1 MFKLIKKLNKKQI
14 LFMIICVVFI
24 TLQVWLDLK
33 LPDYMTS
40 ITTLVQT
47 KGSHMSDI
55 LMEGAKMMLC
65 AFGSLI
71 SAFITGYFASYVAA
85 SFGMNLRSDIFRK
98 VESFGMEEI
107 KKFSTSSLI
116 TRTTNDVTQV
126 QMLIALGL
134 QVMVKAPIMA
144 VWAVVKIAGK
154 NFYWSLSTAIAV
166 ALILFVIIIIIKLA
180 LPKFRKIQ
188 TLTDN
193 INRVTREN
201 LKGIR
206 VVRAYNAEDY
216 EKEKF
221 DLANKELTYTQM
233 FAQRMMSIMGPVMS
247 LTSNG
252 LTLVIY
258 IIGAYLINAAGFMDR
273 ISLFSNMVVFIS
285 YAMQVIVAFMLLVM
299 IFVIY
304 PRSAVAAKRIVEILD
319 TKSSIKSGDVIDNS
333 KDEIGTVEF
342 RGVSFKYPDAESYM
356 LRDISFKVKKG
367 QTVAFIGSTG
377 SGKSTLINLIPR
389 FYDATEGEVLV
400 DGVNVKDYKTE
411 YLNDKIGYVPQKAV
425 MFTGT
430 INSNIAYGKVKNE
443 KVNSDKIKTASKVAM
458 ADEFVSKMDKKYN
471 SHIAQGGTNISGG
484 QKQRLQVARAIAKSP
499 EIYIFDDSFSA
510 LDYKTDSTLRKNLKE
525 YVKDAT
531 VLIVA
536 QRIGTIMNADN
547 IIVLDEGKIVGSG
560 THKQL
565 LKNCKV
571 YKEIALSQLS
581 EEEL

>member
-1 MFKLIKKLNKKQI
+1 MFKLLRKLNKKQLLFI
-14 LFMIICVVFI
+14 LICVLFI
-24 TLQVWLDLK
+24 TIQVWLDLK

-47 KGSHMSDI
+47 KGSKMSSI
-55 LMEGAKMMLC
+55 LIEGSKMMLC
-65 AFGSLI
+65 ALGSLL
-71 SAFITGYFASYVAA
+71 SAFITGYFASYTAA
-85 SFGMNLRSDIFRK
+85 SFGKNLRSDIFRK

-126 QMLIALGL
+126 QMLMALGL

-144 VWAVVKIAGK
+144 VWAIYKIAGK
-154 NFYWSLSTAIAV
+154 NFYWSLSTAITV
-166 ALILFVIIIIIKLA
+166 AIILLVIIIIIVLA

-206 VVRAYNAEDY
+206 VVRAYNAEEY

-221 DLANKELTYTQM
+221 DKANKELTYTQM
-233 FAQRMMSIMGPVMS
+233 FAQRMMSLMGPVMS
-247 LTSNG
+247 LSSSG

-258 IIGAYLINAAGFMDR
+258 VIGAYLINNASLMDR
-273 ISLFSNMVVFIS
+273 IGLFSNMVVFIS
-285 YAMQVIVAFMLLVM
+285 YAMQVIVAFMLLIM

-304 PRSAVAAKRIVEILD
+304 PRSAVAAKRIIEVLN
-319 TKSSIKSGDVIDNS
+319 TKSSIKSGNVN
-333 KDEIGTVEF
+333 KGKKNMVGEVEF
-342 RGVSFKYPDAESYM
+342 KNVSFKYPDAESYM
-356 LRDISFKVKKG
+356 LKDISFKAKKG
-367 QTVAFIGSTG
+367 QMIAFIGSTG

-389 FYDATEGEVLV
+389 FYDATSGEILV
-400 DGVNVKDYKTE
+400 DGVNVKDYKIE
-411 YLNDKIGYVPQKAV
+411 VLNDKIGYVSQKAV
-425 MFTGT
+425 MFSGT
-430 INSNIAYGKVKNE
+430 VNSNVAFGKVNNKKVTKDEVE
-443 KVNSDKIKTASKVAM
+443 KASTVAL
-458 ADEFVSKMDKKYN
+458 ADEFVSNMQDKYE

-484 QKQRLQVARAIAKSP
+484 QKQRLQIARAIAKSP

-510 LDYKTDSTLRKNLKE
+510 LDYKTDLKLRKNLKQ
-525 YVKDAT
+525 YTKDAT
-531 VLIVA
+531 ILIVA

-547 IIVLDEGKIVGSG
+547 IIVLDEGKIVGMG

-565 LKNCKV
+565 LKNCDV
-571 YKEIALSQLS
+571 YREIALSQLS

>member
-1 MFKLIKKLNKKQI
+1 MFKLLRKLNRKQI
-14 LFMIICVVFI
+14 LFILICVLFI
-24 TLQVWLDLK
+24 TIQVWLDLK

-47 KGSHMSDI
+47 KGSKMSSI
-55 LMEGAKMMLC
+55 LIEGSKMMLC
-65 AFGSLI
+65 ALGSLL
-71 SAFITGYFASYVAA
+71 SAFITGYFASYTAA
-85 SFGMNLRSDIFRK
+85 SFGKNLRSDIFRK

-126 QMLIALGL
+126 QMLMALGL

-144 VWAVVKIAGK
+144 VWAIYKIAGK
-154 NFYWSLSTAIAV
+154 NFYWSLATAITV
-166 ALILFVIIIIIKLA
+166 AIILLVIIIIIVLA

-206 VVRAYNAEDY
+206 VVRAYNAEEY

-221 DLANKELTYTQM
+221 DKANKELTYTQM
-233 FAQRMMSIMGPVMS
+233 FAQRMMSLMGPVMS
-247 LTSNG
+247 LSSSG

-258 IIGAYLINAAGFMDR
+258 VIGAYLINNASLMDR
-273 ISLFSNMVVFIS
+273 IDLFSNMVVFIS
-285 YAMQVIVAFMLLVM
+285 YAMQVIVAFMLLIM

-304 PRSAVAAKRIVEILD
+304 PRSAVAAKRIIEVLN
-319 TKSSIKSGDVIDNS
+319 TKSSIKSGNINKGKKNMVG
-333 KDEIGTVEF
+333 EVEF
-342 RGVSFKYPDAESYM
+342 KNVSFKYPDAESYM
-356 LRDISFKVKKG
+356 LKDISFKAKKG
-367 QTVAFIGSTG
+367 QMIAFIGSTG

-389 FYDATEGEVLV
+389 FYDVTSGEILV

-411 YLNDKIGYVPQKAV
+411 TLNDKIGYVSQKAV
-425 MFTGT
+425 MFSGT
-430 INSNIAYGKVKNE
+430 VNSNVAFGKVNNKKVTKDEVE
-443 KVNSDKIKTASKVAM
+443 KASTVAL
-458 ADEFVSKMDKKYN
+458 ADEFVSNMQDKYE

-484 QKQRLQVARAIAKSP
+484 QKQRLQIARAIAKSP

-510 LDYKTDSTLRKNLKE
+510 LDYKTDLKLRKNLKQ
-525 YVKDAT
+525 YTKDAT
-531 VLIVA
+531 ILIVA

-547 IIVLDEGKIVGSG
+547 IIVLDEGKIVGMG

-565 LKNCKV
+565 LKNCDV
-571 YKEIALSQLS
+571 YREIALSQLS